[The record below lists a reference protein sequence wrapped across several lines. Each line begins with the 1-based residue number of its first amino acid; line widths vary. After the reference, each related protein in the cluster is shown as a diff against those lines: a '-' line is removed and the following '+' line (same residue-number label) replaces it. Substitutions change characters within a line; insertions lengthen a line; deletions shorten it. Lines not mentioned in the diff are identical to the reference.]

1 LEKARSDLLGKVDVK
16 KALIQ
21 LSIPAT
27 FAMIVTALYNLVDT
41 IFVGRGAGDIAIG
54 ALSIANPVQMIV
66 MAFGLM
72 IGIGSS
78 SVFSRAYGRNDHHTM
93 RRSVNTA
100 LLMGVTLSIVFAVLG
115 IIFLDEMLYFFGATE
130 ENIGFARD
138 YLLYILIG
146 LIPFSLS
153 VIFNNLARAEGRAKI
168 AMISMVIGAG
178 VNIILDPIFIFD
190 WGLGMGVK
198 GAAIATII
206 AKTASFIYVFF
217 ASLSSKSNLEINLKK
232 LYEVDLK
239 MVKEISAIG
248 FPSFVR
254 NALGAVLVILI
265 NNLIN
270 RYVPD
275 NPSIY
280 ISIYGVVNRLIM
292 FLWMPG
298 FGLVQGLQPIV
309 GFNFG
314 AKLYQRLY
322 DVIGYTKKIM
332 VIYFIAVFIVSMV
345 FAKQL
350 FLLFS
355 KEQNE
360 IFMTQG
366 PLALRIIS
374 LGFLMVTFQ
383 IILSS
388 VYQAMGYPVRAFLV
402 AMSRQF
408 ILFIPLVFLF
418 TSIWGVNGIWYTF
431 VASDLTA
438 GIVSYFVYHY
448 EMRDLAKKIPIE
460 TKYDKLNI
468 GEA

>member
-1 LEKARSDLLGKVDVK
+1 
-16 KALIQ
+16 
-21 LSIPAT
+21 
-27 FAMIVTALYNLVDT
+27 
-41 IFVGRGAGDIAIG
+41 
-54 ALSIANPVQMIV
+54 
-66 MAFGLM
+66 
-72 IGIGSS
+72 
-78 SVFSRAYGRNDHHTM
+78 
-93 RRSVNTA
+93 
-100 LLMGVTLSIVFAVLG
+100 
-115 IIFLDEMLYFFGATE
+115 
-130 ENIGFARD
+130 
-138 YLLYILIG
+138 
-146 LIPFSLS
+146 
-153 VIFNNLARAEGRAKI
+153 
-168 AMISMVIGAG
+168 
-178 VNIILDPIFIFD
+178 
-190 WGLGMGVK
+190 
-198 GAAIATII
+198 
-206 AKTASFIYVFF
+206 
-217 ASLSSKSNLEINLKK
+217 
-232 LYEVDLK
+232 
-239 MVKEISAIG
+239 
-248 FPSFVR
+248 
-254 NALGAVLVILI
+254 
-265 NNLIN
+265 
-270 RYVPD
+270 
-275 NPSIY
+275 
-280 ISIYGVVNRLIM
+280 M

>member
-1 LEKARSDLLGKVDVK
+1 MEQARSDLLGKYDVK

-78 SVFSRAYGRNDHHTM
+78 SIFSRAYGRNDNETM

-100 LLMGVTLSIVFAVLG
+100 LLMGVVLSVVFAVLG
-115 IIFLDEMLYFFGATE
+115 LIFLDEMLYFFGATE
-130 ENIGFARD
+130 GNIGYAHD
-138 YLLYILIG
+138 YLFYILIG

-168 AMISMVIGAG
+168 AMVSMIIGAG

-190 WGLGMGVK
+190 WGLNLGVK

-206 AKTASFIYVFF
+206 AKTASFIYVFA
-217 ASLSSKSNLEINLKK
+217 ASLSTRSKLHINLKK
-232 LYEVDLK
+232 IHEVDFK
-239 MVKEISAIG
+239 MIGEITAIG
-248 FPSFVR
+248 FPSFIR
-254 NALGAVLVILI
+254 NGLGAVLVILV
-265 NNLIN
+265 NNLIGK
-270 RYVPD
+270 YVIDDPD
-275 NPSIY
+275 IY
-280 ISIYGVVNRLIM
+280 ISIFGVVNRLLM
-292 FLWMPG
+292 FLLMPG

-309 GFNFG
+309 GYNFG

-322 DVIGYTKKIM
+322 DVISYTKKLM
-332 VIYFIAVFIVSMV
+332 LIYFIGAMTVSLV

-355 KEQNE
+355 EEQNE
-360 IFMTQG
+360 IFMTAG
-366 PLALRIIS
+366 PIALRWVS
-374 LGFLMVTFQ
+374 LGFVLISFQ

-408 ILFIPLVFLF
+408 ILFIPLVLLF
-418 TSIWGVNGIWYTF
+418 TYLFGVQGIWFTF
-431 VASDLTA
+431 MASDLIA
-438 GIVSYFVYHY
+438 GFVSYIVFKY
-448 EMRDLAKKIPIE
+448 EMKDLKKKIPL
-460 TKYDKLNI
+460 DMKLSY
-468 GEA
+468 